1 MSPTLPITPFR
12 TPARGVAQVPGS
24 KSITNRA
31 LLLAALA
38 DGETLFTGALFS
50 RDTRI
55 LIAALRTLGFEVADD
70 ETAQTLRIRGL
81 GGRIPKAQAKLHV
94 GNAGTAARFLT
105 AFLALAPQGSYELD
119 GDEAMRARPMA
130 GLLEALTGAGCRA
143 LRADGQPA
151 THFPFT
157 LHTAGRL
164 GDLVVDASASSQ
176 LLSALL
182 MALPLSPGASVRM
195 KGATVSEPFVVMT
208 EKMCAQF
215 GRPLV
220 RDAAGTWRCPQPGAY
235 RAAGTYA
242 IEPDATAAS
251 YFIALPAVTGAGAGV
266 RLQGYVNGGLQGDT
280 AFADV
285 ARRCGANLTA
295 QGSALVVQTWPDLQG
310 GDFDF
315 NDFSDTFLTLAT
327 LAPLASSPTTIRNIG
342 HTRKQETDR
351 VLAMATELE
360 RLGVKV
366 VPTAAELRADETLST
381 LTIHPARAAL
391 KQATARGPVEIHTY
405 EDHRMAMSFGVLG
418 SYDLF
423 GDGRPWIAIQDPTC
437 TSKTFP
443 KFFEALEA
451 LRTRFVAVAVD
462 GGAASGKSS
471 TAKVVARDLG
481 LLHVDTGAHYRSVT
495 RALLDAGALPEDP
508 ASVGAALARLH
519 LGSEISGISSGLTFD
534 GRRPVDASLRTED
547 VNGSVSKFAALPAVR
562 NFLLA
567 YQRSQVELG
576 QAAGFA
582 GVIMEGRD
590 IGSVV
595 LPQAEVRVFL
605 QADPVARAQRRAAEG
620 QADAVAQRDLLDST
634 RATAPLVC
642 PEGATRI
649 DNTHLTLGAVVAQ
662 VKALVQHA
670 ARRA

>member
-1 MSPTLPITPFR
+1 MSPTLTIRPFR

-55 LIAALRTLGFEVADD
+55 LIAALRTLGFEVDDD

-164 GDLVVDASASSQ
+164 GYLVVDASASSQ

-285 ARRCGANLTA
+285 ARRCGATLTA

-366 VPTAAELRADETLST
+366 VPTAAELRADETLAT

-391 KQATARGPVEIHTY
+391 QQAAARGPVEIHTY

-423 GDGRPWIAIQDPTC
+423 GDGRPWIAIQDPAC

-534 GRRPVDASLRTED
+534 GRRPADASLRTED
-547 VNGSVSKFAALPAVR
+547 VNSSVSKFAALPAVR

-649 DNTHLTLGAVVAQ
+649 DNTQLTLGAVVAQ